1 MRRRFSG
8 GGVKTC
14 LVTLNVTNATDA
26 TIKLNST
33 SVTSSS
39 NTIEV
44 NKGDTV
50 TWSVTRSNCV
60 SQSGSITANEDTT
73 KSVTLK
79 GSYTVNSNQG
89 TPDVYFDGVKVGTI
103 SNGTLKVTSMDW
115 ESAGYTVTLK
125 NYITKASKYKAVSVR
140 VVIPVITDLAG
151 VNVNTNEYRYATYM
165 ESGKVCGIIFYYDKT
180 TYTPIISGNCTGTI
194 NLNYN
199 TTTNLLNTTD
209 IKFISMSGIYA
220 EVIYNTSTL
229 GSINYSV
236 AMGGVVTYG
245 GTTIHTHD
253 YYPTNFTVSGE
264 GTFTASTTVD
274 GVFLQYSADQDHSL
288 FYVEHFVVG

>member
-1 MRRRFSG
+1 M
-8 GGVKTC
+8 KTC

-60 SQSGSITANEDTT
+60 SQRGSITANEDTT

-103 SNGTLKVTSMDW
+103 RNGTLKVTSMDW
-115 ESAGYTVTLK
+115 KSAGYTVTLK
-125 NYITKASKYKAVSVR
+125 NYTTKAYEYKAVDVT
-140 VVIPVITDLAG
+140 VVIPVITVFDS
-151 VNVNTNEYRYATYM
+151 VNVNTKEYVYATYM
-165 ESGKVCGIIFYYDKT
+165 ESGKVCGIKFNYDKT
-180 TYTPIISGNCTGTI
+180 KYTPIISGNCTGTI

-199 TTTNLLNTTD
+199 TTTNRLNTTD
-209 IKFISMSGIYA
+209 IKVISMSGIYA
-220 EVIYNTSTL
+220 EVIYNAKPL

-236 AMGGVVTYG
+236 AMGGVVTDG
-245 GTTIHTHD
+245 GTTIWTYD

-264 GTFTASTTVD
+264 GTFTVSTTVD

-288 FYVEHFVVG
+288 FYVKHSVP

>member
-60 SQSGSITANEDTT
+60 SQRGSITANEDTT

-125 NYITKASKYKAVSVR
+125 NYTTKASKYKAVDVT
-140 VVIPVITDLAG
+140 VVIPVITVFSG
-151 VNVNTNEYRYATYM
+151 VNVDTNTYIYATRM
-165 ESGKVCGIIFYYDKT
+165 ESDKVCDIIFYYDKT

-199 TTTNLLNTTD
+199 TTTNRLNTTN
-209 IKFISMSGIYA
+209 IKFISVSGINA
-220 EVIYNTSTL
+220 EVIYNTQTV

-236 AMGGVVTYG
+236 THGGVVTDG
-245 GTTIHTHD
+245 GTIIHTRD

-264 GTFTASTTVD
+264 GTFTVSTTVD

-288 FYVEHFVVG
+288 FYVKHSVPG

>member
-125 NYITKASKYKAVSVR
+125 NYTTKASEYKAVAVT
-140 VVIPVITDLAG
+140 VVIPVITVFDR
-151 VNVNTNEYRYATYM
+151 VDPNTNEYVYATYM
-165 ESGKVCGIIFYYDKT
+165 KSNKVCNTIFYYDKT

-199 TTTNLLNTTD
+199 TTTNRLNTTD

-220 EVIYNTSTL
+220 EVIHNTSTL

-236 AMGGVVTYG
+236 AMGGVVTDG
-245 GTTIHTHD
+245 GTTIWTYD

-288 FYVEHFVVG
+288 FYVKHSVP